1 MKNITKHNKTAHSI
15 LALHWKTFYV
25 RLERCRNKLF
35 SIHICF
41 YFGRSHRNIIIM
53 YIFTYIIYMH
63 IYMIWAIEYL
73 RDYQK
78 DQINFYIVRK
88 WTFSTII
95 ARVYGVVTF
104 VFFLF
109 FMIFLKCFKIF
120 MCFRLDSTSCFYPV
134 LRCLCYQITFNRA
147 MK

>member
-41 YFGRSHRNIIIM
+41 YFGRSHRHTW
-53 YIFTYIIYMH
+53 YTYIYIHDMSYW
-63 IYMIWAIEYL
+63 ILKAL
-73 RDYQK
+73 SKRSNK
-78 DQINFYIVRK
+78 FFYIVRK